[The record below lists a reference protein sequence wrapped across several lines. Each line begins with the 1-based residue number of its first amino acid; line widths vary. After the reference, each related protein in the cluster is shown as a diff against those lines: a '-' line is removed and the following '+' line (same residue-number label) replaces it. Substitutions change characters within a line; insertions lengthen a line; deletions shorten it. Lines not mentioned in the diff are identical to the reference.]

1 METKEEHFE
10 HDNLTEKEKEEA
22 KENGFILVGKTGTG
36 KTTILNAI
44 FNKIVGEAEASAQ
57 SVTKVSSIYYYK
69 LKNGKV
75 ITLVD
80 TPGLGDTQ
88 RTENKNIDKMHL
100 DGITKAISD
109 EKIHIKGILF
119 LVNFQAKRFDADEQ
133 EALLNYNTLFP
144 LKNFW
149 KSLVVVYTH
158 FFSDPNEDQDEEQMK
173 KERSISNGE
182 IFEKM
187 MEKVKNVSDV
197 ISYNDLKIRYF
208 NSYSEVDK
216 KKKKKSNERTR
227 NELESIF
234 EEFSKNPPLFCQVE
248 IQHIKNHKWSE
259 DGKDYVGEVEIIGFF
274 DFNKEPIKKRTNI
287 IKKEEVKKE
296 QYYPP
301 PSYNYSVYNASR
313 SSDGN
318 IYYQRSEGTKKNSKF
333 LQSSGGGIIGGALGA
348 GAAYGG
354 GYALSSIA
362 VALGSTAVASG
373 PGLPVVLIG
382 AGIGLGI
389 GALFGLFK

>member
-1 METKEEHFE
+1 MDTKEEHFE
-10 HDNLTEKEKEEA
+10 HDNLTDEEKKQA

-44 FNKIVGEAEASAQ
+44 FNKVVGIAKDTAK
-57 SVTKVSSIYYYK
+57 SVTQVSSIYYYK

-88 RTENKNIDKMHL
+88 RTEQENIDKIHL

-109 EKIHIKGILF
+109 ENIHIKGIFF

-158 FFSDPNEDQDEEQMK
+158 FYSDPNEDQDEEEMK
-173 KERSISNGE
+173 TERSISNGE

-208 NSYSEVDK
+208 NSYSEPNN
-216 KKKKKSNERTR
+216 KKKKKSNDRTR
-227 NELESIF
+227 DELEVIF
-234 EEFSKNPPLFCQVE
+234 DEFIQNPPLFCQVE
-248 IQHIKNHKWSE
+248 IQHIKNYKWSE

-274 DFNKEPIKKRTNI
+274 DLNKEPIKKRTNI

-296 QYYPP
+296 HNYPP
-301 PSYNYSVYNASR
+301 PIYKYSVYNATR
-313 SSDGN
+313 SSNGT
-318 IYYQRSEGTKKNSKF
+318 IHYQRSEGTKQNSKF
-333 LQSSGGGIIGGALGA
+333 LQTSGGGIVGGALGA
-348 GAAYGG
+348 GLTYGG
-354 GYALSSIA
+354 GYALSQ
-362 VALGSTAVASG
+362 ALIWAHVSAASAATGPAAPIVLTAAAIGDRKS
-373 PGLPVVLIG
+373 VV
-382 AGIGLGI
+382 
-389 GALFGLFK
+389 